1 MRRFLILLYTLAIN
15 VSFAAGQDAQ
25 YATISGFVYDA
36 SNGEALIGTNVYLEG
51 TQRGSSTNNSGYYV
65 IPRIP
70 VGTYTIIAHYI
81 GFEVYKQEITLTA
94 SEKKTITVNLNPG
107 NIIMEKVVI
116 SCDAIP
122 EAEKLFKQ
130 DISNLTLSA
139 RQLKKIPQVAETD
152 LLRSLQMLPGILPVS
167 DYSSALY
174 VRGGT
179 PDQNLY
185 LMDGTDVYN
194 PEHAFGLFSTFNT
207 EAIKQVELSKGG

>member
-1 MRRFLILLYTLAIN
+1 MRRFLILLYMLTIN

-65 IPRIP
+65 IPRIS

-116 SCDAIP
+116 SGDAIP

-139 RQLKKIPQVAETD
+139 RQLKQIPQVAETD
-152 LLRSLQMLPGILPVS
+152 LLRSLQMLPGIPP
-167 DYSSALY
+167 A
-174 VRGGT
+174 R
-179 PDQNLY
+179 
-185 LMDGTDVYN
+185 
-194 PEHAFGLFSTFNT
+194 
-207 EAIKQVELSKGG
+207 